1 MPTDVPDMPSVQ
13 PTMTNPMATPRT
25 SKAGKVSIVLPA
37 KNEEAAIGRTLR
49 ALPLATLRTM
59 GFETEVLVLDG
70 QSTDRTAEIAKAW
83 GAIVVT
89 DRERGKGSALRN
101 ARDLFSGD
109 YIVMLDADG
118 TYAADAIPRVVS
130 RLAFGTAD
138 VVMGRR
144 IVQPGSMSRVH
155 EAGNSLLSVG
165 ATVLYGRAC
174 PDLCTGLWG
183 FRADAFA
190 KLPLR
195 ARGFELEAELFALSS
210 RLGLRIQQVRTDY
223 LPRHGRAKLAGGP
236 DGLRIGWWLLRSRF
250 RSSRPAPASRTRAA
264 LGMAAEMRV
273 ESPSMPSIPNA
284 ATAEGQA

>member
-1 MPTDVPDMPSVQ
+1 MTPTTPTPS
-13 PTMTNPMATPRT
+13 T
-25 SKAGKVSIVLPA
+25 AGRVTIVLPA

-49 ALPLATLRTM
+49 ALPLATLRAM
-59 GFETEVLVLDG
+59 GFATDVLVLDG
-70 QSTDRTAEIAKAW
+70 QSTDRTAEIARQW
-83 GAIVVT
+83 GATVVT
-89 DRERGKGSALRN
+89 DRERGKGNALRN
-101 ARDLFSGD
+101 ARDRISGD
-109 YIVMLDADG
+109 YVVMLDADG

-144 IVQPGSMSRVH
+144 VPQAGSMSRIH

-165 ATVLYGRAC
+165 ATVLYGQPC

-183 FRADAFA
+183 FRAEAFR
-190 KLPLR
+190 KLPLQ
-195 ARGFELEAELFALSS
+195 ARGFELEADLFAMSA

-236 DGLRIGWWLLRSRF
+236 DGLRIGWWLVRSRF
-250 RSSRPAPASRTRAA
+250 RASRPRPASRTRAA

-273 ESPSMPSIPNA
+273 ESPSLPSLPNA
-284 ATAEGQA
+284 HPAEGQA

>member
-1 MPTDVPDMPSVQ
+1 MESYPIT
-13 PTMTNPMATPRT
+13 ATAHKTTAPARRVT
-25 SKAGKVSIVLPA
+25 IVLPA

-49 ALPLATLRTM
+49 ALPLATLEAM
-59 GFETEVLVLDG
+59 GFTNEVLVLDG
-70 QSTDRTAEIAKAW
+70 QSTDRTAAIAAAW
-83 GAIVVT
+83 GATVVT
-89 DRERGKGSALRN
+89 DRQRGKGNALRN
-101 ARDLFSGD
+101 ASHLFSGD

-144 IVQPGSMSRVH
+144 VPQAGSMSRVH

-165 ATVLYGRAC
+165 ATVLYGKAC

-183 FRADAFA
+183 FRAEAFRQ
-190 KLPLR
+190 LRLR
-195 ARGFELEAELFALSS
+195 AKGFELEAELFALSS

-223 LPRHGRAKLAGGP
+223 LPRHGPTKLSGGP

-250 RSSRPAPASRTRAA
+250 RSSRPAPSGRTRPSA
-264 LGMAAEMRV
+264 LGLAAERAV
-273 ESPSMPSIPNA
+273 ESPASPAPPA
-284 ATAEGQA
+284 AEGRA

>member
-1 MPTDVPDMPSVQ
+1 MTPLTPDP
-13 PTMTNPMATPRT
+13 NPGQ
-25 SKAGKVSIVLPA
+25 KAGRVTIVLPA
-37 KNEEAAIGRTLR
+37 KNEEAAIGRTLH
-49 ALPLATLRTM
+49 ALPIATLRTM
-59 GFETEVLVLDG
+59 GFDTEVFVLDG
-70 QSTDRTAEIAKAW
+70 QSTDRTAEIGRAW
-83 GAIVVT
+83 GATVVT

-101 ARDLFSGD
+101 ARGLFTGD

-144 IVQPGSMSRVH
+144 VPQAGSMSRIH

-183 FRADAFA
+183 FRADAFR

-195 ARGFELEAELFALSS
+195 AKGFELEAELFALSS
-210 RLGLRIQQVRTDY
+210 RQGLRIQQVRTDY
-223 LPRHGRAKLAGGP
+223 LPRHGPTKLSGGP
-236 DGLRIGWWLLRSRF
+236 DGLRIGWWLVRSRF
-250 RSSRPAPASRTRAA
+250 RSSRPAPAGRPRASA
-264 LGMAAEMRV
+264 LGLAAERAV
-273 ESPSMPSIPNA
+273 ESPAMPSAPKSA
-284 ATAEGQA
+284 AEGQA

>member
-1 MPTDVPDMPSVQ
+1 MTHDPTPHS
-13 PTMTNPMATPRT
+13 
-25 SKAGKVSIVLPA
+25 AGRVTIVLPA
-37 KNEEAAIGRTLR
+37 KNEEAAIGRTLH

-59 GFETEVLVLDG
+59 GFDTEVLVLDG
-70 QSTDRTAEIAKAW
+70 QSTDRTAEIAKQW
-83 GAIVVT
+83 GATVVT
-89 DRERGKGSALRN
+89 DRERGKGNALRH
-101 ARDLFSGD
+101 ASGLFRGD

-144 IVQPGSMSRVH
+144 VPQAGSMSRIH

-183 FRADAFA
+183 FRADAFR
-190 KLPLR
+190 KLQLR
-195 ARGFELEAELFALSS
+195 AKGFELEAELFALSS

-236 DGLRIGWWLLRSRF
+236 DGLRIGWWLVRSRF

-273 ESPSMPSIPNA
+273 ESPTLPTLSDLPSLTSMPNLSGLPNTPA
-284 ATAEGQA
+284 AEGQA

>member
-1 MPTDVPDMPSVQ
+1 MNPPPTPDAAPQ
-13 PTMTNPMATPRT
+13 PTAQARLVT
-25 SKAGKVSIVLPA
+25 IVLPA

-49 ALPLATLRTM
+49 ALPLATLKAM
-59 GFETEVLVLDG
+59 GFDSEVLVLDG
-70 QSTDRTAEIAKAW
+70 KSTDRTAAIASEW
-83 GAIVVT
+83 GATVVT

-101 ARDLFSGD
+101 ARNHFGGD
-109 YIVMLDADG
+109 FIVMLDADG

-144 IVQPGSMSRVH
+144 VPQAGAMSRVH

-165 ATVLYGRAC
+165 ATVLYGQAC

-183 FRADAFA
+183 FRADAFR

-195 ARGFELEAELFALSS
+195 AKGFELEAELFALSS

-223 LPRHGRAKLAGGP
+223 LPRHGPTKLSGGP
-236 DGLRIGWWLLRSRF
+236 DGLRIGWWLVRSRF

-273 ESPSMPSIPNA
+273 ESPSSPTLPP
-284 ATAEGQA
+284 TEGPA